1 MMKNL
6 RITLAAI
13 SVFALVLLLPKQLF
27 SQNHTGADLIK
38 TADKIHKKVLTIDTH
53 NDSALR
59 LNNPDAR
66 PGVKIQVTF
75 PFMKEG
81 GLDAAFFAIYIK
93 QGKRD
98 SVSLLA
104 ANSYTKAQLQKF
116 KDYTLSYKGTAIAL
130 NTKDLLKNK
139 RQGIVSVVQAIE
151 NGYALKKDISEVEVF
166 YKMGVRAI
174 TLCHNNNND
183 ICDASMDTLTEHG
196 GLSDFGAQIVK
207 EMNRLGMLIDLS
219 HASTATLYDVLEVSN
234 LPVIASHSGVYNIKN
249 HNRNLKDD
257 EIKAI
262 AAKGGLIQ
270 VATGGFFLSDKPKEL
285 VTVKDIADHIDYVVR
300 LVGIKHVGIGTD
312 FDGGGG
318 VVGLEDASKMKNI
331 TIELLS
337 RGYTRKELK
346 LFWGGNLIRL
356 MKIHF
361 L

>member
-1 MMKNL
+1 MKNL
-6 RITLAAI
+6 KITPAMFYMLI
-13 SVFALVLLLPKQLF
+13 IALIMPKQLI
-27 SQNHTGADLIK
+27 SQNRTEAFLMES
-38 TADKIHKKVLTIDTH
+38 AEKIHKKVLTIDTH

-59 LNNPDAR
+59 LNNPDPAKPR
-66 PGVKIQVTF
+66 VLQVTF
-75 PFMKEG
+75 PYMKQG

-98 SVSLLA
+98 SMSLSD
-104 ANSYTKAQLQKF
+104 ANVYTKAQLKKF
-116 KDYTLSYKGTAIAL
+116 KEYTESSRDAAIAL
-130 NTKDLLKNK
+130 NTKDLLRNK
-139 RQGIVSVVQAIE
+139 RRGVVSVVQAIE
-151 NGYALKKDISEVEVF
+151 NGYALKKDVSEIEVF

-183 ICDASMDTLTEHG
+183 ICDASMDTITEHG
-196 GLSDFGAQIVK
+196 GLSEFGIQVVK

-219 HASTATLYDVLEVSN
+219 HSATSTLYDVLEVSS

-331 TIELLS
+331 TIELLR

-356 MKIHF
+356 MKVHF

>member
-1 MMKNL
+1 MKKL
-6 RITLAAI
+6 KIIRA
-13 SVFALVLLLPKQLF
+13 VFCVLTIAFVLPLQLL
-27 SQNHTGADLIK
+27 SQNPRDATPIK
-38 TADKIHKKVLTIDTH
+38 RAEKIHKNVLTIDTH

-59 LNNPDAR
+59 LNNPDPSKPR
-66 PGVKIQVTF
+66 VIQVTF
-75 PFMKEG
+75 PYMKQG

-98 SVSLLA
+98 SSSLSI
-104 ANSYTKAQLQKF
+104 ANIYTKAQLKKF
-116 KDYTLSYKGTAIAL
+116 KEYTESYKGAAIAL
-130 NTKDLLKNK
+130 NTKDLLRNK
-139 RQGIVSVVQAIE
+139 RRGVVSVVQAIE
-151 NGYALKKDISEVEVF
+151 NGYALKKDVSEIEVF

-183 ICDASMDTLTEHG
+183 ICDASMDTLVEHG
-196 GLSDFGAQIVK
+196 GLSGFGIQVVK

-219 HASTATLYDVLEVSN
+219 HSSTSTLYDVLEVSS
-234 LPVIASHSGVYNIKN
+234 LPVMASHSGVYNIKN

-331 TIELLS
+331 TIELLR

-356 MKIHF
+356 MKTHF

>member
-1 MMKNL
+1 MKNL
-6 RITLAAI
+6 RIILAGI
-13 SVFALVLLLPKQLF
+13 SAFALVSVSYEPLF
-27 SQNHTGADLIK
+27 SQKHSEAGLIMS
-38 TADKIHKKVLTIDTH
+38 ADKIHRKVLTIDTH

-59 LNNPDAR
+59 LNNPDPAKPR
-66 PGVKIQVTF
+66 VIQVTF
-75 PFMKEG
+75 PYMKQG

-98 SVSLLA
+98 SASLSD
-104 ANSYTKAQLQKF
+104 ANLYAKAQLKKF
-116 KDYTLSYKGTAIAL
+116 KEYTDSYRGAAIAL
-130 NTKDLLKNK
+130 NTKDLFRNK
-139 RQGIVSVVQAIE
+139 RKGVTSVVQAIE
-151 NGYALKKDISEVEVF
+151 NGYALKTDISEIEVF

-183 ICDASMDTLTEHG
+183 ICDASMDTISEHG
-196 GLSDFGAQIVK
+196 GLSEFGIKVVK

-219 HASTATLYDVLEVSN
+219 HSSTSTLYDVLEVSSM
-234 LPVIASHSGVYNIKN
+234 PVIASHSGVYNIKN

-270 VATGGFFLSDKPKEL
+270 VATGGFFLSDRPREL
-285 VTVKDIADHIDYVVR
+285 VTVTDIADHIDYVVR

-331 TIELLS
+331 TIELLK
-337 RGYTRKELK
+337 RGYTRRELK

-356 MKIHF
+356 MKVHF

>member
-1 MMKNL
+1 MKNIQNSL
-6 RITLAAI
+6 LKVSLFLI
-13 SVFALVLLLPKQLF
+13 VLLIPILLF
-27 SQNHTGADLIK
+27 PQNYSEQYLIK
-38 TADKIHKKVLTIDTH
+38 KADRIHKRILSIDTH

-75 PFMKEG
+75 PYMKQG

-98 SVSLLA
+98 TASLSN
-104 ANSYTKAQLQKF
+104 ANIYTKEQLNKF
-116 KDYTLSYKGTAIAL
+116 KEYTESYNGAAIAL
-130 NTKDLLKNK
+130 NTKDLLRNK
-139 RQGIVSVVQAIE
+139 RRGVVSVVQAIE
-151 NGYALKKDISEVEVF
+151 NGYALKRDVNEIEAF
-166 YKMGVRAI
+166 YKIGVRAI

-183 ICDASMDTLTEHG
+183 ICDASMDTISEHG
-196 GLSDFGAQIVK
+196 GLSEFGVQVVK
-207 EMNRLGMLIDLS
+207 EMNRMGMLIDLS
-219 HASTATLYDVLEVSN
+219 HSATSTLYDVLEVSS

-249 HNRNLKDD
+249 HNRNLKDE

-262 AAKGGLIQ
+262 AARGGLIQ

-285 VTVKDIADHIDYVVR
+285 VTVKDIADHIDYVVG

-331 TIELLS
+331 TIELLR

-356 MKIHF
+356 MKTHF